1 MEDLSPRTFSEDFFW
16 VQTSQ
21 NNPDK
26 VKLCLGFFL
35 TKKYHLDFSK
45 KEIFG
50 KRCYQNTKGN
60 IEEPDAWLRVSAMV
74 DPLLG
79 WRGSG

>member
-1 MEDLSPRTFSEDFFW
+1 MRPRNISEVISLGTSIPKKTNKVRLYFFS
-16 VQTSQ
+16 
-21 NNPDK
+21 
-26 VKLCLGFFL
+26 FFL
-35 TKKYHLDFSK
+35 TKKYDLDFSK
-45 KEIFG
+45 KTFG
-50 KRCYQNTKGN
+50 KRYYQSTKGN

>member
-1 MEDLSPRTFSEDFFW
+1 MIEILA
-16 VQTSQ
+16 
-21 NNPDK
+21 
-26 VKLCLGFFL
+26 
-35 TKKYHLDFSK
+35 KKT
-45 KEIFG
+45 FG
-50 KRCYQNTKGN
+50 KRCYQSTKGN